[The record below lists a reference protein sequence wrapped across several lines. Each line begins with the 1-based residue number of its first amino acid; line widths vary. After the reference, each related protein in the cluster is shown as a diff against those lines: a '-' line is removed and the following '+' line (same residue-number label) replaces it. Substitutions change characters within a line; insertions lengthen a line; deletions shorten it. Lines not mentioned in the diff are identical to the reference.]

1 MPAQMTPTARSQG
14 TKNAAICGLGLLLA
28 WGIMTTIVSLVVD
41 EPLSTSGYI
50 AFAALCVVS
59 LLGFFASWLY
69 GSRIAGPVLLDCG
82 LHPSWKSF
90 LFNAGTFLIIG
101 VTGAV
106 AIDPIVGALFGN
118 SFAVYWLVVAA
129 GRLQVRENGLWQ
141 YSGLLRW
148 SQIGSYAWAPDGTL
162 MITHR
167 TFAPSKG
174 ALPVSP
180 EHRQAVDQL
189 LSKYCRGN
197 AAAVN

>member
-1 MPAQMTPTARSQG
+1 MPAQMTPTAWRQG
-14 TKNAAICGLGLLLA
+14 TKNAAICGVALLLL
-28 WGIMTTIVSLVVD
+28 WGLTTAFVSLFI
-41 EPLSTSGYI
+41 EPLSRSAII
-50 AFAALCVVS
+50 AFAALCVIS
-59 LLGFFASWLY
+59 LLGFFTSWLY

-106 AIDPIVGALFGN
+106 AIDPIAGALIGN
-118 SFAVYWLVVAA
+118 SFVVYWVIVAA

-148 SQIGSYAWAPDGTL
+148 SKIGSYAWADDGTL

-174 ALPVSP
+174 ALPVPP

-189 LSKYCRGN
+189 LSRYC
-197 AAAVN
+197 AETTPI